1 MNSYQARH
9 TQPMDLGAGAKV
21 SRRAGVLSLLGVLS
35 AFGPL
40 SMDMYLPSTP
50 TIAASLHASQTLV
63 QLTMSGCLAGLAL
76 GQLVAG
82 PLSDSLGRKRPL
94 LAGLAAFILLSI
106 GCAMA
111 PDIGTLIVFRFLQGM
126 AGAAGVVLSLAMVRD
141 VYEGTRLASALASV
155 TLVFGLAPVAA
166 PLIGGQIMR
175 FTTWR
180 GVFGALAA
188 IGVALLLAS
197 LFLPETRPTHRRT
210 PARFRQLLADSR
222 TLFSDPQF
230 SGNALAVGFG
240 TGALITYVSTLPFI
254 VEVTYHKSPQL
265 FSLLFM
271 VNALGLTAMAQLG
284 SRLARH
290 MDPVRITRLALAL
303 MVTGGLAFAAITLD
317 AHPAGHPPLR
327 ILLVPLFGFIS
338 ALGMVRPNAT
348 ALALARHQSI
358 AGTASAY
365 MGSLQF
371 TLGALIAPLAGL
383 GGQGAT
389 IPAGIVIGALCVAAV
404 LAQTVIAGESGAP
417 VRD

>member
-1 MNSYQARH
+1 
-9 TQPMDLGAGAKV
+9 
-21 SRRAGVLSLLGVLS
+21 
-35 AFGPL
+35 
-40 SMDMYLPSTP
+40 MDMYLPSTP

-94 LAGLAAFILLSI
+94 LAGLAGFILLSI
-106 GCAMA
+106 ACAMA
-111 PDIGTLIVFRFLQGM
+111 PNIGTLIVLRFLQGM

-141 VYEGTRLASALASV
+141 IYEGTRLASALASV

-166 PLIGGQIMR
+166 PVIGGQILR

-188 IGVALLLAS
+188 IGAALLLAS
-197 LFLPETRPTHRRT
+197 LFLPETRPGHRRT
-210 PARFRQLLADSR
+210 PTRFRQLLADSR
-222 TLFSDPQF
+222 TLFADPQF

-240 TGALITYVSTLPFI
+240 TGALITYVTTLPFI

-303 MVTGGLAFAAITLD
+303 MVTGGAAFAAITMA

-327 ILLVPLFGFIS
+327 VLLVPLFGFIS

-371 TLGALIAPLAGL
+371 TLGAVIAPLAGL

-404 LAQTVIAGESGAP
+404 LAQTVIAGESGLP